1 MCHALHMSIIMII
14 HMIHKKMFHSR
25 EVLLK
30 CRNHMDMFAFQVW
43 IKMKIDS

>member
-14 HMIHKKMFHSR
+14 LIILMIHKKMFHSR

-30 CRNHMDMFAFQVW
+30 CRNHMDMFAFQA
-43 IKMKIDS
+43 